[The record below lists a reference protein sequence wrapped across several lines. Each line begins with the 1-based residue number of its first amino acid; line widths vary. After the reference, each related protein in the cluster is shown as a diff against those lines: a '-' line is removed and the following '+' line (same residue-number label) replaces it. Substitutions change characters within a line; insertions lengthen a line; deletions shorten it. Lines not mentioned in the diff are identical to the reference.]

1 VNNDLDLP
9 GISMGK
15 YEYRLKQIDFDGSYN
30 YSTEVEVEVTAPKKF
45 SLEQNYPNPFNP
57 VTNIDYQIPVKG
69 FVTLKI
75 FNILGEEVVELVN
88 EEMSAG
94 NYEVKFDG
102 SRLPS
107 GVYIYHL
114 TAGNF
119 SDSKKLILVK

>member
-1 VNNDLDLP
+1 MNNDLDLP

-75 FNILGEEVVELVN
+75 FNILGEKVVELVN

-107 GVYIYHL
+107 GVYISFN
-114 TAGNF
+114 GGQF
-119 SDSKKLILVK
+119 F